1 MVKLAF
7 KGFVAVCFLSGA
19 FLAGCSNK
27 DSNSS
32 ANPQASSAT
41 IEQAAPIWL
50 EVKYDDIRL
59 RESAGMKGA
68 VLGSLKTGDQVK
80 DLGEWSKD
88 LETVVLR
95 NERITA
101 PWGKVEMKDG
111 KQGWIFLGALGP
123 VIDPS
128 IAEFKKAL
136 DKLDK
141 TDCKS
146 IAAAVAQFKVSMK
159 GKSPLI
165 ADQAVP
171 ELEEFVNRVAE
182 KINANQYERPDA
194 QEFETMYDDEAIR
207 KASPKVREQIEA
219 WKACKLYLDFPE
231 GMCVILP
238 NPGIFDDDVAPFVS
252 ETAKKFLAQ
261 RKKELE
267 EGWAEDGGLLIS
279 AQELADRAV
288 FWDNFLVE
296 NPTFVS
302 VPSIRLLARSYT
314 VDLLLGQNNTP
325 SLGYEDNGAL
335 EKEFKDAYEKVLKDH
350 PKTETAHLVQE
361 WYDLL
366 KQSGWK
372 RSPKTDDY
380 ATKLVGL

>member
-7 KGFVAVCFLSGA
+7 KAFVAVCFLSGA

-50 EVKYDDIRL
+50 EVKYDDVRL
-59 RESAGMKGA
+59 RESAGMKSA

-95 NERITA
+95 KERITA
-101 PWGKVEMKDG
+101 PWGKVELKDG

-128 IAEFKKAL
+128 IAEFKKEL

-194 QEFETMYDDEAIR
+194 QEFETMYDEEAIR